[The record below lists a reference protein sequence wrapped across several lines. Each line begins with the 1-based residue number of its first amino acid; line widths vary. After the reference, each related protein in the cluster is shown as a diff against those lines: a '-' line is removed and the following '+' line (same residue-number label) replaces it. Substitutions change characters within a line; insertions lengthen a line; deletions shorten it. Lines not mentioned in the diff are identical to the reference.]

1 MANRKACYGSNKAFA
16 ADMKKMVNNPLLSD
30 VQFVVG
36 EERKQVF
43 GHKSILSPR
52 CEVFKAMFAQAS
64 DAKPKM
70 ENGAHV
76 FVLSDTQPHIFL
88 AVIEFIYTNRCYLD
102 ACNVTD
108 VLTAAVEY
116 GIEDLKKLCIDFFK
130 STLTVDTVC
139 EALQAA
145 LSYNNSDLKKTCLGF
160 VERNTIGV
168 FKSRTFVEMSE
179 ESLSYILQSDKLKAD
194 ESEVLNA
201 VKEWCTVNSV
211 ITGASMKDVARKVIG
226 HVRFSLLDPEYLSL
240 VEKENEL
247 KPFIPIRLISEA
259 WRSHALQD
267 KDSNNPQLRPRAG
280 TLPHDA
286 LARKLARSQA
296 CFAASSED

>member
-16 ADMKKMVNNPLLSD
+16 ADMKKLVNCPLLSD

-43 GHKSILSPR
+43 GHKAILSPR

-64 DAKPKM
+64 DSKPKM

-145 LSYNNSDLKKTCLGF
+145 ISYNNSDLKKTCLGF
-160 VERNTIGV
+160 VERNTLGV

-201 VKEWCTVNSV
+201 VKEWSTVNAV
-211 ITGASMKDVARKVIG
+211 ITGQCMKDVARKVIG
-226 HVRFSLLDPEYLSL
+226 HVRFSLLDPEYLNL

-247 KPFIPIRLISEA
+247 KPFIPIRLLSEA
-259 WRSHALQD
+259 WRSHALHD
-267 KDSNNPQLRPRAG
+267 KDSNNPQLRARAG

-286 LARKLARSQA
+286 LARKLAKSQGHTN
-296 CFAASSED
+296 DD

>member
-16 ADMKKMVNNPLLSD
+16 ADMKKLVNNPLLSD

-43 GHKSILSPR
+43 GHKAILSPR

-64 DAKPKM
+64 DSKPKM

-145 LSYNNSDLKKTCLGF
+145 ISYNNSDLKKTCLGF
-160 VERNTIGV
+160 VERNTLGV

-179 ESLSYILQSDKLKAD
+179 ESLSYVLQSDKLKAD

-201 VKEWCTVNSV
+201 VKEWSTVNAV
-211 ITGASMKDVARKVIG
+211 ITGQSMKDVARKVIN
-226 HVRFSLLDPEYLSL
+226 HVRFSLLDPEYLNL

-247 KPFIPIRLISEA
+247 KPFIPIRLLSEA

-267 KDSNNPQLRPRAG
+267 KDSNNPQLRARAG

-286 LARKLARSQA
+286 LARKLARSQG
-296 CFAASSED
+296 CSNED

>member
-16 ADMKKMVNNPLLSD
+16 ADMKKLVNNPLLSD

-43 GHKSILSPR
+43 GHKAILSPR

-64 DAKPKM
+64 DSKPKM

-145 LSYNNSDLKKTCLGF
+145 ISYNNSDLKKTCLGF
-160 VERNTIGV
+160 VERNTLGV

-179 ESLSYILQSDKLKAD
+179 ESLSYVLQSDKLKAD

-201 VKEWCTVNSV
+201 VKEWSTVNAV
-211 ITGASMKDVARKVIG
+211 ITGQSMKDVARKVIG
-226 HVRFSLLDPEYLSL
+226 HVRFSLLDPEYLNL

-247 KPFIPIRLISEA
+247 KPFIPIRLLSEA

-267 KDSNNPQLRPRAG
+267 KDSNNPQLRARAG

-286 LARKLARSQA
+286 LARKLAKSHGCA
-296 CFAASSED
+296 SED

>member
-1 MANRKACYGSNKAFA
+1 ML
-16 ADMKKMVNNPLLSD
+16 PLCD
-30 VQFVVG
+30 
-36 EERKQVF
+36 KQYN
-43 GHKSILSPR
+43 HS
-52 CEVFKAMFAQAS
+52 QY
-64 DAKPKM
+64 
-70 ENGAHV
+70 
-76 FVLSDTQPHIFL
+76 
-88 AVIEFIYTNRCYLD
+88 FICDLLTPFYLLRCYLD

-160 VERNTIGV
+160 VERNTLGV

-211 ITGASMKDVARKVIG
+211 R
-226 HVRFSLLDPEYLSL
+226 LELS
-240 VEKENEL
+240 
-247 KPFIPIRLISEA
+247 S
-259 WRSHALQD
+259 
-267 KDSNNPQLRPRAG
+267 
-280 TLPHDA
+280 
-286 LARKLARSQA
+286 
-296 CFAASSED
+296 